1 MFLLVRN
8 VSIIEIDIYF
18 YQSLL
23 KILYVIT

>member
-23 KILYVIT
+23 KILYVKT